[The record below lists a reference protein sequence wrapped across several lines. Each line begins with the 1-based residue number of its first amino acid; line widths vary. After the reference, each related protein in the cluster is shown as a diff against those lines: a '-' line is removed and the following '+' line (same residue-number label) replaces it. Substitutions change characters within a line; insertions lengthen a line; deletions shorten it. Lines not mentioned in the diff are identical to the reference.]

1 MKASPSF
8 IPTAPKPEN
17 SFFFKFPSVTIS
29 KWKVFFSHL
38 MISLGIFLTVLGF
51 IFFSWFPGPLFQLDG
66 GWQGL
71 RLMAVIDLILGP
83 SLTLLFYK
91 PGRPS
96 AFFDLSVIAFVQ
108 LLALSWGI
116 WAVFHQST
124 AALVF
129 TEGRFVTLSYDAH
142 QLANKE
148 LAADDIK
155 INWAKQISQQNPP
168 QIYAEPIAK
177 EKYGKYLAS
186 VLNGQPELHERSQ
199 RYSALKNNLEAIKHY
214 EINLVELAEK
224 DAKSAEKLKAYLVTH
239 KNSSKNY
246 GFYHLKA
253 RYGQAFAV
261 VDTQQKIIVDII

>member
-1 MKASPSF
+1 MKASSSFTSITPS
-8 IPTAPKPEN
+8 TKK
-17 SFFFKFPSVTIS
+17 SFFSKLPNVTIS
-29 KWKVFFSHL
+29 RWKIFFSHL

-96 AFFDLSVIAFVQ
+96 AFFDLSMIALVQ
-108 LLALSWGI
+108 LLALSWGV

-148 LAADDIK
+148 LAASGIK
-155 INWAKQISQQNPP
+155 TNWATQISPQNPP

-177 EKYGKYLAS
+177 DKYGKYLAS

-199 RYSALKNNLEAIKHY
+199 RYSALKDNLDAIKRY
-214 EINLVELAEK
+214 EVNLNELAKNDE
-224 DAKSAEKLKAYLVTH
+224 KSAQKLEEYLATH
-239 KNSSKNY
+239 KNSSADY
-246 GFYHLKA
+246 VFYRLKA
-253 RYGQAFAV
+253 RYGQAFV
-261 VDTQQKIIVDII
+261 VIDTQQKIIIDII